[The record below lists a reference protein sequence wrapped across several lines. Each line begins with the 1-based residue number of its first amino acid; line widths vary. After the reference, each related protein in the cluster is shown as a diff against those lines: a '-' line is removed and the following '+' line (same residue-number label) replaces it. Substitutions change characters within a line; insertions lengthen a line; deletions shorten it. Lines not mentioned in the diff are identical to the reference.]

1 MQFKQC
7 PKRRYES
14 DLEMAKSFGFAQER
28 HQRTATRSRQSGGWC
43 DSHNNS
49 QIWQVQVTE
58 CHRHWIWMDMIPLES
73 QSHCFRKYHFIT
85 RGLFLCQ
92 TCYCM
97 CSWCTLHSY
106 TFTRYMQHE
115 LMDLVSLCIDNMNP
129 CLDHPGSGKTSGY
142 RNQARRQRKTA
153 KARWISTLSV
163 FQDVSCLNR
172 VTSFV

>member
-92 TCYCM
+92 HVTVCVHDVHYIHIHSLDTC
-97 CSWCTLHSY
+97 STNLWIW
-106 TFTRYMQHE
+106 F
-115 LMDLVSLCIDNMNP
+115 LCALTIWIHVWIIPD
-129 CLDHPGSGKTSGY
+129 
-142 RNQARRQRKTA
+142 QARPQGIGTR
-153 KARWISTLSV
+153 
-163 FQDVSCLNR
+163 QDVSARLRKHVGFQLSACFKMFH
-172 VTSFV
+172 VSTE